1 MGIAGD
7 VLWRVADF
15 PEAQILAQRW
25 RRVIPPNITGDAP
38 NPQLTEAM
46 EQAAQKIEQQLGII
60 AKQQQELADRGR
72 EFDIKERELELKEKT
87 AGHDAVVE
95 AVREIR
101 EDFKAIT
108 DRLTALG
115 NAGPIITPEQIKPLI
130 NQAVEESLANGQSFG
145 EIASENVGNSA
156 ELKADLSEPPV
167 EDAKQA
173 PDGQWYVPNPE
184 GGHLMVEH
192 G

>member
-1 MGIAGD
+1 M
-7 VLWRVADF
+7 
-15 PEAQILAQRW
+15 Q
-25 RRVIPPNITGDAP
+25 
-38 NPQLTEAM
+38 
-46 EQAAQKIEQQLGII
+46 QASAKMEQQLAII
-60 AKQQQELADRGR
+60 AKQQQELADKSR
-72 EFDIKERELELKEKT
+72 EFDIKERELALKEKT

-115 NAGPIITPEQIKPLI
+115 NAGPIIKPEQIQPLI
-130 NQAVEESLANGQSFG
+130 KQAVDEALANGQSFG

-156 ELKADLSEPPV
+156 ELKADLNEPPV
-167 EDAKQA
+167 EDAQLA
-173 PDGQWYVPNPE
+173 DDGQWYVPNPE